1 MPLLGGAAAS
11 GFAAAQRPNEDA
23 AAHDLLQRGEIF
35 HGAAAAIEKVAH
47 ILTVL

>member
-1 MPLLGGAAAS
+1 MTCFGGTAAA

-23 AAHDLLQRGEIF
+23 ATHDLLQRGETLD
-35 HGAAAAIEKVAH
+35 GVAAAIEKVAH